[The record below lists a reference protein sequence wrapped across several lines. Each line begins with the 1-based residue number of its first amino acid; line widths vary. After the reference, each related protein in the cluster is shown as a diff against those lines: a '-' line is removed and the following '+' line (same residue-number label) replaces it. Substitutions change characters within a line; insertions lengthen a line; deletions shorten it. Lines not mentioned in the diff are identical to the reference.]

1 MRWWNDIFFVF
12 LTNKRRC
19 VGDIG
24 VPLFYGRTGLTLWGL
39 MRSLFVSVTGG
50 LIASITMG
58 RSLYPQSNRD
68 TEELKGRPWKKYFIS
83 RFFYMVS
90 FIRVSCFKSFLM
102 PIHTSF
108 VDMKS
113 SLSSIFI
120 IHVSKCIHVS
130 CWKSFFHIQACC
142 IRKSVVARLYCTYL
156 VLYL

>member
-1 MRWWNDIFFVF
+1 
-12 LTNKRRC
+12 
-19 VGDIG
+19 
-24 VPLFYGRTGLTLWGL
+24 

-102 PIHTSF
+102 PILTSF

-113 SLSSIFI
+113 SLSSIFMYQN
-120 IHVSKCIHVS
+120 VSMFLVEKVS
-130 CWKSFFHIQACC
+130 FTF
-142 IRKSVVARLYCTYL
+142 RRVV
-156 VLYL
+156 